1 MTYDNWQGRIEKYG
15 FVENVD
21 YLLHKIV
28 EQTPSGVKHKIEDY
42 ITLDMTKK
50 RLD

>member
-28 EQTPSGVKHKIEDY
+28 EQVAQYDEKLRGLTVRP
-42 ITLDMTKK
+42 
-50 RLD
+50 R